1 MLQLVII
8 ADDFTGALDTGV
20 QFVNRGAATCV
31 LTGASCDFSRVDEAV
46 QVLVVNAES
55 RHLSVSEAYNVVFRI
70 AKTAEAAGI
79 PYIYK
84 KTDSALRGNIGCEL
98 NAVMDA
104 SGEACLIF
112 APAFPQMGRV
122 TRRGIHYIDGV
133 PVADSVF
140 GKDPFEPVT
149 ESSVREIVRKQSDR
163 EIVSHSSGQVSLPFT
178 AGIHIFDAE
187 QKEDLD
193 VIAKNLLAHRI
204 RLSAGCAAFAAA
216 LADQL
221 NLKGAGVP
229 RIALPDSLIVV

>member
-1 MLQLVII
+1 M
-8 ADDFTGALDTGV
+8 FSALP
-20 QFVNRGAATCV
+20 
-31 LTGASCDFSRVDEAV
+31 
-46 QVLVVNAES
+46 
-55 RHLSVSEAYNVVFRI
+55 
-70 AKTAEAAGI
+70 KTAEAAGI

-163 EIVSHSSGQVSLPFT
+163 E
-178 AGIHIFDAE
+178 DC
-187 QKEDLD
+187 
-193 VIAKNLLAHRI
+193 
-204 RLSAGCAAFAAA
+204 LSF
-216 LADQL
+216 
-221 NLKGAGVP
+221 KRAGVP
-229 RIALPDSLIVV
+229 SFYCRHSHF

>member
-1 MLQLVII
+1 M
-8 ADDFTGALDTGV
+8 
-20 QFVNRGAATCV
+20 

-140 GKDPFEPVT
+140 GKDPF
-149 ESSVREIVRKQSDR
+149 
-163 EIVSHSSGQVSLPFT
+163 
-178 AGIHIFDAE
+178 
-187 QKEDLD
+187 
-193 VIAKNLLAHRI
+193 
-204 RLSAGCAAFAAA
+204 
-216 LADQL
+216 
-221 NLKGAGVP
+221 
-229 RIALPDSLIVV
+229 